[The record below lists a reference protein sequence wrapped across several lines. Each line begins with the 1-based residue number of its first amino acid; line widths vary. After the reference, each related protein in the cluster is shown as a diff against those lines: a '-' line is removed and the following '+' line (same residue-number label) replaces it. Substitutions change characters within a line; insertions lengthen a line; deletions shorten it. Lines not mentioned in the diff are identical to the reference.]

1 MRQVGEYPLWLGHV
15 GDARDM
21 RALCEAG
28 IEAVVDLALNEFP
41 VVLTRE
47 MAYCRFPL
55 IDGGGNPPW
64 MLYAAVNTVARLVRC
79 EVRTLLYCSAGIS
92 RTPAVAAAAIAT
104 VSDMPLEKSLALV
117 VKSGVADITP
127 VLWKELLEAIADTD
141 D

>member
-1 MRQVGEYPLWLGHV
+1 MRQVGEFSLWLGHV

-21 RALCEAG
+21 RALCETG

-47 MAYCRFPL
+47 TAYCRFPL

-64 MLYAAVNTVARLVRC
+64 MLRAAVEAVAGLLRS
-79 EVRTLLYCSAGIS
+79 EVRTLVYCGAGMS
-92 RTPAVAAAAIAT
+92 RTPAVTAAAVAS
-104 VSDMPLEKSLALV
+104 VSGKSLAESLALV
-117 VKSGVADITP
+117 VKSGVADISP
-127 VLWKELLEAIADTD
+127 VFWKELLEAIANPD